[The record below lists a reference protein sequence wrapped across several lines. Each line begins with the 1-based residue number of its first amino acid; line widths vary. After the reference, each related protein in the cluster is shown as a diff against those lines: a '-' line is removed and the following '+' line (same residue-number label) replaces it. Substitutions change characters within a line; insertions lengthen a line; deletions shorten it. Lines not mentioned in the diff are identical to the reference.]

1 MRYIHIYARMNLKF
15 WSFSLNFFPFF
26 KIKIIGLCRS
36 ISLYVSLMRR
46 EKRSFQVRI
55 KVVKADPLFKN
66 ELKWKRGESCKY
78 FNRYRLNLKKKNF
91 KFTWIF
97 ISSLYTLYIYI
108 SYEIKLRNDKKYAER
123 DTLMSGLSERIIGE
137 AAKFV
142 LGMRNGEVWLD
153 SWLHLTVKF
162 AVYFWNIPL

>member
-1 MRYIHIYARMNLKF
+1 MIPSMRYIHIYARMNLKF

-26 KIKIIGLCRS
+26 KINIIGLCRS

-78 FNRYRLNLKKKNF
+78 FNRYRLNLKKKILNLHEF
-91 KFTWIF
+91 LSPRCIP
-97 ISSLYTLYIYI
+97 YIYI
-108 SYEIKLRNDKKYAER
+108 YRTKLNYEMIKNTRRE
-123 DTLMSGLSERIIGE
+123 IPWCQ
-137 AAKFV
+137 
-142 LGMRNGEVWLD
+142 VWARGSLVRRR
-153 SWLHLTVKF
+153 SSF
-162 AVYFWNIPL
+162 